1 MESSD
6 DDESLHAN
14 ASHDPSPSAK
24 LIETAQVQYEF
35 VENLATSAA
44 RSHAMRMYWRQK
56 AHARDSR
63 ERDEKTQHSSLRP
76 LLPNK
81 PSDQGNEQCARRL
94 SGTDSLLNENVCPS
108 SGKRQFSLAEQLWA
122 GIEFT
127 FDLVL
132 EQKTEAFS
140 FRISAENRKLFYHCE
155 GIFRIIGYGG

>member
-14 ASHDPSPSAK
+14 ASHDPSPAK
-24 LIETAQVQYEF
+24 LIETAQVQYKF

-63 ERDEKTQHSSLRP
+63 ERGEKTQHSSLRP

-81 PSDQGNEQCARRL
+81 PSNQGNEQCARRE
-94 SGTDSLLNENVCPS
+94 SDKDPPLNENVYPS

-155 GIFRIIGYGG
+155 GIFHIIGYGA